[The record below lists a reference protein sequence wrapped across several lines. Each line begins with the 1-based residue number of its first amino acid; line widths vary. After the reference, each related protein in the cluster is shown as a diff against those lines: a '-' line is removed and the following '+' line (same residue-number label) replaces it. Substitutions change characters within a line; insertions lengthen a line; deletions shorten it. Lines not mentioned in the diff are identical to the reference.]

1 MILFLMIATG
11 FVAKKTGVVTHETG
25 KGLSA
30 ILLKITSPFL
40 IIASFQVPFSRQM
53 LSGAGIVFLFAI
65 CIHLISIVIGGL
77 LYRRYPAASRRV
89 LQFGAVYSNCG
100 FMGIPVLQGLYGATG
115 VFYAAIYNAV
125 FNLFVW
131 THGVLLFTG
140 KGGAKISWKTLTN
153 PGIIS
158 VVIGMILFIFSIR
171 LPAPVFKAL
180 DLIGSITTPLAM
192 LVIGS
197 LLADVRSAELLSD
210 GSVYYVGAVR
220 LLVLPLLAL
229 VVLKLIGIHGILLG
243 SCVLMIA
250 MPIAANTA
258 LFAELYDGDASLA
271 SRCVAVSTLFS
282 MITLPLIMMLL

>member
-1 MILFLMIATG
+1 MIAVG
-11 FVAKKTGVVTHETG
+11 FIAKKCGVISHETG

-30 ILLKITSPFL
+30 ILLKITTPFL
-40 IIASFQVPFSRQM
+40 IIASFQVPFSLQM
-53 LSGAGIVFLFAI
+53 LSRAGVVFLVAI
-65 CIHLISIVIGGL
+65 CIHLISIIIGGL
-77 LYRRYPAASRRV
+77 LYRRYSEASRRV
-89 LQFGAVYSNCG
+89 LEFTAVYSNCG
-100 FMGIPVLQGLYGATG
+100 FMGIPVLQSLYGATG

-131 THGVLLFTG
+131 THGVMLFNG
-140 KGGAKISWKTLTN
+140 KSGTKISWRTLTN

-158 VVIGMILFIFSIR
+158 VIIGMILFIFSIR

-180 DLIGSITTPLAM
+180 DLIGSTTTPLAM

-197 LLADVRSAELLSD
+197 LLAEVSGTEVLSN
-210 GSVYYVGAVR
+210 GSVYYASAVR
-220 LLVLPLLAL
+220 LLILPFLSLT
-229 VVLKLIGIHGILLG
+229 VLKMIGINEILLG

-250 MPIAANTA
+250 MPIAAYTA

-282 MITLPLIMMLL
+282 MLTLPLIMMLF